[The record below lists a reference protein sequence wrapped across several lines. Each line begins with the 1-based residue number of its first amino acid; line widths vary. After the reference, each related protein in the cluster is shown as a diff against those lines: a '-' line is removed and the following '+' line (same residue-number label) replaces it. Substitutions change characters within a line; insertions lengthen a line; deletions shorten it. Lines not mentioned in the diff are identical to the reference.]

1 MNLKREAEIMDTQA
15 HAPDHP
21 AVTPRPVAAVLLA
34 AGEGSRLF
42 PAQNRPKP
50 MTRVL
55 GLTLAE
61 RAVLFF
67 RDLGV
72 RTIYVALG
80 HRAAEVE
87 EHFRRI
93 GRRRGV
99 EIVPVRAEN
108 WREGN
113 GASALAAVE
122 ALTEGEGANAPFWL
136 AMADHLL
143 DARMAEALLARPL
156 PHDALRLSVDTN
168 RAGLFDVDDATKV
181 RLSESL
187 GEMFIRDIGKEIA
200 PWDAADTGLF
210 LCTPALAEALR
221 TAGAEGE
228 WSLTAAMKRLA
239 REGRA
244 LAADVRGAQW
254 LDVDTPQALE
264 EAERRL
270 LAAERGKAHDGPV
283 ARHINRP
290 LSRLITRYVANLDV
304 TPNRITLFS
313 FALAALA
320 AFVMALP
327 GWPALALGGVL
338 AQLSSVIDG
347 VDGEIARLKR
357 LQSDYGA
364 WLDAVLDRYADA
376 FLLFGLTWH
385 AFSAMQAAGGSGAA
399 AILWGFAA
407 IVGSFVNSYTAD
419 KYDGYMR
426 RKLGER
432 AAQRFRM
439 GRDVRVFLVFLGAL
453 LNLPV
458 LTLAIIA
465 LVMNAEVIR
474 RLWVLRDA

>member
-1 MNLKREAEIMDTQA
+1 MHSRA
-15 HAPDHP
+15 HDHVNQP
-21 AVTPRPVAAVLLA
+21 TTPRPGAAVLLA

-42 PAQNRPKP
+42 AAQKQPKP

-67 RDLGV
+67 RDIGV
-72 RTIYVALG
+72 KTLYVAVG

-93 GRRRGV
+93 GRRRGM
-99 EIVPVRAEN
+99 EIVPVRAKD
-108 WREGN
+108 WRAGN

-122 ALTEGEGANAPFWL
+122 ALLEREGKSHDGTPPPFWL
-136 AMADHLL
+136 AMCDHLL
-143 DARMAEALLARPL
+143 DPAMADAMLARPL
-156 PHDALRLSVDTN
+156 PADAVRLAVDTN
-168 RAGLFDVDDATKV
+168 RAGLFDVEDATRV
-181 RLSESL
+181 RLAESL
-187 GEMFIRDIGKEIA
+187 GELFIRDIGKDIA

-210 LCTPALAEALR
+210 LCTPALAGALR
-221 TAGAEGE
+221 AAGEAGD
-228 WSLTAAMKRLA
+228 WSLSAAMKRLA

-254 LDVDTPQALE
+254 LDVDTPQALA

-270 LAAERGKAHDGPV
+270 LAAEWGKAHDGPV
-283 ARHINRP
+283 SRYINRP

-304 TPNRITLFS
+304 TPNQITLFS
-313 FALAALA
+313 FALAVLA
-320 AFVMALP
+320 AFIMALP
-327 GWPALALGGVL
+327 GWLALALGGVL
-338 AQLSSVIDG
+338 AQLSSIIDG

-385 AFSAMQAAGGSGAA
+385 AFSAAQAAGGSGAA

-419 KYDGYMR
+419 KYDGFMR
-426 RKLGER
+426 RKLGVTR
-432 AAQRFRM
+432 AQRFRM

-453 LNLPV
+453 FNLPV

-474 RLWVLRDA
+474 RIFRLYRASR

>member
-1 MNLKREAEIMDTQA
+1 MTSQA
-15 HAPDHP
+15 QGGANNHHA
-21 AVTPRPVAAVLLA
+21 APRPRVAVLLA

-42 PAQNRPKP
+42 AVQNLPKP
-50 MTRVL
+50 MTQVL

-61 RAVLFF
+61 RTVLFF
-67 RDLGV
+67 RDIGV
-72 RTIYVALG
+72 ETLYVALG

-93 GRRRGV
+93 GRRRGLT
-99 EIVPVRAEN
+99 IVPVRAEN

-113 GASALAAVE
+113 GASALAAMD
-122 ALTEGEGANAPFWL
+122 AMLKREGDATSPFWL
-136 AMADHLL
+136 AMCDHLL
-143 DARMAEALLARPL
+143 DPTMADVLLGRPL
-156 PHDALRLSVDTN
+156 PPDTVRLAVDTN
-168 RAGLFDVDDATKV
+168 RAGLFDVEDATKV

-187 GEMFIRDIGKEIA
+187 GELFIRDIGKNIA

-210 LCTPALAEALR
+210 LCTPAFAEALR
-221 TAGAEGE
+221 AAGEAGE
-228 WSLTAAMKRLA
+228 WSLSAAMKRLA

-244 LAADVRGAQW
+244 LAADVGGAQW
-254 LDVDTPQALE
+254 LDVDTPEALA

-270 LAAERGKAHDGPV
+270 LAAERGKVHDGPV
-283 ARHINRP
+283 SQYINRP
-290 LSRLITRYVANLDV
+290 LSRLITRYVVNLDV
-304 TPNRITLFS
+304 TPNQVTLFS

-320 AFVMALP
+320 AFIMALP
-327 GWPALALGGVL
+327 GWFALALGGVL
-338 AQLSSVIDG
+338 AQLSSIIDG

-385 AFSAMQAAGGSGAA
+385 TFSATQAAGGSGAA

-407 IVGSFVNSYTAD
+407 ITGSFVNSYTAD
-419 KYDGYMR
+419 KYDGFMR
-426 RKLGER
+426 RKLGETR
-432 AAQRFRM
+432 AQRFRM